1 MIEKGLA
8 SDADAV
14 FLDLED
20 SVAPSEKDAARENVI
35 LALNDRDWGEKQR
48 IVRINDAMSPY
59 CYRDLVDILERS
71 GSKLDHI
78 ILPKADSAE
87 MVTTVAMLLHQIE
100 LAIGRAR
107 PVVIDAQVESAR
119 GLVNC
124 ERIATASD
132 RVASLVFGP
141 GDFAGST
148 GMPIGNLGVHDEW
161 DMAYGSHRW
170 HYPMSRIVVAAKAAG
185 VQAIDGPVADFKDI
199 AGLRRSA
206 MTARALGFDGKWCIH
221 PNQIAVINDVFTPA
235 ESEIQRA
242 KHLLAA
248 MRAGEEQGKGAA
260 AVEGQMLDA
269 ASARAARMT
278 LERARSVGLLD

>member
-8 SDADAV
+8 SDADAI

-20 SVAPSEKDAARENVI
+20 SVASSEKDSARKNVI
-35 LALNDRDWGEKQR
+35 SALNDRDWGKKQR
-48 IVRINDAMSPY
+48 IVRINDAMSPQ
-59 CYRDLVDILERS
+59 CYRDLVDILEGS
-71 GSKLDHI
+71 GSKLDRI

-87 MVTTVAMLLHQIE
+87 MVTTVGMLLHQIE
-100 LAIGRAR
+100 AAVGRAAT
-107 PVVIDAQVESAR
+107 VVIDAQIESAR

-124 ERIATASD
+124 ESIAVASD

-148 GMPIGNLGVHDEW
+148 GMPVENLGVHDEW

-170 HYPMSRIVVAAKAAG
+170 HYPMSRIVVAAKAAEI
-185 VQAIDGPVADFKDI
+185 QAFDGPVADFRDST
-199 AGLRRSA
+199 GLRRSA

-221 PNQIAVINDVFTPA
+221 PNQISVINDVFTPA
-235 ESEIQRA
+235 ESEIMRA
-242 KHLLAA
+242 KQLVAA
-248 MRAGEEQGKGAA
+248 MHAGEEQGKGAV

-269 ASARAARMT
+269 ASLRVARMT
-278 LERARSVGLLD
+278 IERARSVGLID